1 MRCTDHIVFSNAETL
16 GKQFIYMDNMLT
28 IGLNRWESVKW
39 LINLIALFTVS
50 EQKSN
55 FFGQ

>member
-1 MRCTDHIVFSNAETL
+1 
-16 GKQFIYMDNMLT
+16 MLT

-39 LINLIALFTVS
+39 LINLIALSTVS

-55 FFGQ
+55 FFVQ